1 MKWLKRVWLIIF
13 IWYMQKMTKQSCL
26 DLAKKMF
33 PDGLTQDELVLIKK
47 LSDLGTPCYEII
59 EMINKLSV
67 IDDLKDMIRKNFPDL
82 SEEEIEDLINKV
94 RGKINK
100 GNNAKEIFKEDI
112 RPVLDADS
120 TPPGNK
126 V

>member
-1 MKWLKRVWLIIF
+1 
-13 IWYMQKMTKQSCL
+13 
-26 DLAKKMF
+26 
-33 PDGLTQDELVLIKK
+33 
-47 LSDLGTPCYEII
+47 
-59 EMINKLSV
+59 MINKLSV